1 MKNNKIST
9 EEQDTGKL
17 GKLCSAKKAS
27 RRKWLATWLSDTS
40 ALPTML
46 KHNWDRDIND
56 FATKSKVLVA
66 LNASQCS

>member
-17 GKLCSAKKAS
+17 GKLCSAKKSS
-27 RRKWLATWLSDTS
+27 RRKWLATWASDTS
-40 ALPTML
+40 PLPTML

-56 FATKSKVLVA
+56 FATKTKVLVA